1 MAQARTPPVAL
12 IPPEPVAAVP
22 QSQAASMIKLDEQEI
37 AKLDTKVIEFIH
49 AVLRRDTHPTQF

>member
-1 MAQARTPPVAL
+1 MAHARTPPVAL

-22 QSQAASMIKLDEQEI
+22 QSQAASMSKLDEQEI

-49 AVLRRDTHPTQF
+49 AVLKLDTHTTQF